1 MKKRFEDIGG
11 YTLDNPSVYRMS
23 LSNHI
28 TIMLNGIFINF
39 LKLLRRLKRIS
50 KSQERYLEIFECDRD
65 FSSDL
70 SNSPSTTYD
79 SKAPFYN
86 IERITVSELIP
97 KEYANSTYKGLER
110 FQKKYSSRGIFDFN
124 HEMGSYF
131 DSFNDGYAFSNI
143 ITFKVN
149 EKSCLKNYIRTISFC
164 FVNATDSFFVLNVS
178 ADLNKDF
185 SEAMSK
191 YATKNVE
198 EFSEKKVLLNTSWYE
213 YKRATIATHSGE
225 GIKSKTI
232 EQVVADLRWRLIKE
246 IGKYVKHM
254 CFFEKKIIPPGLLTV
269 ESNIDF
275 TSNDLFWHSVG
286 IYEHH
291 CDRYN
296 DTNLYLSFDFS
307 DSLILVNHY
316 NDEENKNSGETR
328 IISHHLGEYLANYLV
343 ANKVNNN
350 IRNELKTYS
359 EKISKIRL
367 KSTKKWLKVKRNMD
381 AALFYDVRY
390 ISDFSEP
397 YVDTCLDKFRS
408 CVDNTQSHTLSG
420 YAALFEKTSK
430 TNALYNNLLE
440 LYQSNIS
447 YKTTAS
453 NDRLQRIAIVISIIS
468 IIIACV
474 SVAVTVNYN
483 DLLNFINSIK

>member
-1 MKKRFEDIGG
+1 
-11 YTLDNPSVYRMS
+11 
-23 LSNHI
+23 
-28 TIMLNGIFINF
+28 
-39 LKLLRRLKRIS
+39 
-50 KSQERYLEIFECDRD
+50 
-65 FSSDL
+65 
-70 SNSPSTTYD
+70 
-79 SKAPFYN
+79 
-86 IERITVSELIP
+86 
-97 KEYANSTYKGLER
+97 
-110 FQKKYSSRGIFDFN
+110 
-124 HEMGSYF
+124 MGSYF
-131 DSFNDGYAFSNI
+131 DSFNDGYAFSNV

-191 YATKNVE
+191 YATKNAE
-198 EFSEKKVLLNTSWYE
+198 EFSQKRVRLNTSWYE

-225 GIKSKTI
+225 GTKSKNI

-254 CFFEKKIIPPGLLTV
+254 CFYEKKIIPPGLVTV

-275 TSNDLFWHSVG
+275 NSNDSFWHSVG
-286 IYEHH
+286 IYEHR

-296 DTNLYLSFDFS
+296 DTNLYLSFGFP

-316 NDEENKNSGETR
+316 NDEESKNSSETK
-328 IISHHLGEYLANYLV
+328 IISHHLGEYLANYFV
-343 ANKVNNN
+343 ANKVNSN

-381 AALFYDVRY
+381 VALFYDVRY

-397 YVDTCLDKFRS
+397 YIDSCLDKFRS
-408 CVDNTQSHTLSG
+408 CVDNTQSHIQSG
-420 YAALFEKTSK
+420 YAALFEKISK
-430 TNALYNNLLE
+430 TKTLYNNLLN
-440 LYQSNIS
+440 LYQSNIN

-453 NDRLQRIAIVISIIS
+453 NDRLQRIAIVTSIIS
-468 IIIACV
+468 IVIACV
-474 SVAVTVNYN
+474 SIAVTVNYN
-483 DLLNFINSIK
+483 DLLNFINSIE